1 MKTTKGESWGVAGGT
16 FNHPQSAHVW
26 RTLTSISKYIHPI
39 LFWLIFEKNPQ
50 TIHDFYDTV
59 SNEWRV
65 KIRPVPNKTSM
76 KHTQTW
82 YKKKNQKNPQKTKMK
97 IKQIQCS
104 PNRRLSFLLPHLLNI
119 IFLNRYTI
127 LLPSGSNEQYT
138 LLKVSATCLGNN
150 SDTNGSDSFPKS
162 HMHYVRFKCFN
173 SKTVTKD

>member
-1 MKTTKGESWGVAGGT
+1 MKTTNGESWGVAGGT

-76 KHTQTW
+76 KHTLTW
-82 YKKKNQKNPQKTKMK
+82 YKKKKNQNENKTNSMFYESRVVLSTAASVEHNLSKSLYHSSTIR
-97 IKQIQCS
+97 IKWTVYLIKSEC
-104 PNRRLSFLLPHLLNI
+104 NLS
-119 IFLNRYTI
+119 
-127 LLPSGSNEQYT
+127 
-138 LLKVSATCLGNN
+138 
-150 SDTNGSDSFPKS
+150 
-162 HMHYVRFKCFN
+162 
-173 SKTVTKD
+173 